1 MAIIKTHEASSSD
14 RYDVFLSFRGK
25 DTRKSFTDHLYT
37 ALVQQGFRT
46 FRDDDEAER
55 GENLKSELE
64 KAIRQ
69 SKISIIVI
77 SKDYASSTW
86 CLDELVMILEQR
98 RNYGHVVLPVFYD
111 VDPSQVRKQTGRTAE
126 AFARYEKQFE
136 EQTDQDKKTEVMKK
150 IKGWRSAL
158 TEIADVIGFDLPNQV
173 DGHEAKFIKKI
184 IKVIRAK
191 LRSATLDVAPYSE
204 VGIDS
209 RAKLINLWLQ
219 DGSHDVSIRAICG
232 MGGIGKSTIAKFVYN
247 QNSSS
252 FDGSS
257 FLADIR
263 DVSEQ
268 PNGLTRLQ
276 RQLISDIS
284 RKKQGKIYNVDE
296 GLVQIKNVICGKR
309 VLLVLDDVEQENH
322 IYVVLGMRDWL
333 FSGSKVIITTRH
345 ERLLEPHQIFRVKNL
360 GQDESIKL
368 FSLHA
373 FGDHCPIKSYTEH
386 TKRAVQICDGLPL
399 ALKVVGSSLFR
410 KNEDEWVSQLAKLE
424 AIPHSQI
431 LRKLKLSYDS
441 LEDDHDKRLFI
452 HIACFFVGID
462 KDYTIKILEKCGLH
476 AKIGIQNL
484 INQCLLERDNGG
496 VLRMHRL
503 IQEVGRQIV
512 YEESH
517 EAGERSRVWH
527 NGDAFNVLKNET
539 GTKTV
544 EGLTL
549 DMRMSKEAR
558 SNAKKRRY
566 EEFCDKS
573 ILSKH
578 VNSLK
583 RCFNF
588 VSGKSISTTLR
599 SSNDMYLRTD
609 AFKNMSKL
617 RLLKLNYVELTGSY
631 ENFPKSLAWL
641 SWHGFPLKSIP
652 IEFPLE
658 KIVALDLRHSRLEQ
672 VWKDTPFLGSLKIL
686 DLSYSE
692 CLART
697 PNFLGLPNLERLILK
712 GCVSLVEI
720 CESIGEL
727 EMLDLLDL
735 KDCKTLTNLPRNIGK
750 LGSLKTLIISGCNIG
765 ELPIEMRNMKSLEV
779 LNADRTTI
787 NPSHSSSGKVKWWP
801 LIVCSMVSTPRKGPE
816 TLWASL
822 PFSLKELSLC
832 GCNLFDDS
840 FPENFSNL
848 QSLGYLNLRNNPF
861 QRLPNCFRD
870 IQSLRFL
877 DITNCHGLQ
886 TLDFNCL
893 RKGFGFVNAKDCRS
907 LEKITSLNSIASLN
921 VVGCYKLVDIED
933 YLKKEPTGKF
943 NDTEISNYLGINKL
957 MENQEQVWAQI
968 LELSIP
974 SGRWQRWGTFEFG
987 IFSRYF
993 GVGEFPMF
1001 SQEKIKGS
1009 VLYFTVPSLSP
1020 QRIQCLNVFCTYGS
1034 PENDD
1039 AVVVAPRAR
1048 IREVGGKFGIAVKIE
1063 NKTKDH
1069 TWIYIPRLF
1078 CCPNYEIVEW
1088 LSKWRFG
1095 NQMEAGDEIIFTFD
1109 CSYENYKV
1117 KENGTTT
1124 IEKSRHDFPA
1134 FRLSSGAYFLCQNF
1148 EAYLNEDYL
1157 SPKENN
1163 IRH

>member
-150 IKGWRSAL
+150 IKGSITFCR
-158 TEIADVIGFDLPNQV
+158 
-173 DGHEAKFIKKI
+173 HEAKFIKKI

-191 LRSATLDVAPYSE
+191 LRSATLDVAPCSK

-263 DVSEQ
+263 D

-309 VLLVLDDVEQENH
+309 VLLVLDDVVQENH

-345 ERLLEPHQIFRVKNL
+345 EKLLEPHQIFRVKKL

-386 TKRAVQICDGLPL
+386 TKRAVQICEGLPL
-399 ALKVVGSSLFR
+399 ALKVVGSSLSR

-517 EAGERSRVWH
+517 EPGERSRVWH

-539 GTKTV
+539 V
-544 EGLTL
+544 
-549 DMRMSKEAR
+549 
-558 SNAKKRRY
+558 
-566 EEFCDKS
+566 
-573 ILSKH
+573 
-578 VNSLK
+578 
-583 RCFNF
+583 
-588 VSGKSISTTLR
+588 
-599 SSNDMYLRTD
+599 
-609 AFKNMSKL
+609 
-617 RLLKLNYVELTGSY
+617 
-631 ENFPKSLAWL
+631 
-641 SWHGFPLKSIP
+641 
-652 IEFPLE
+652 
-658 KIVALDLRHSRLEQ
+658 
-672 VWKDTPFLGSLKIL
+672 
-686 DLSYSE
+686 
-692 CLART
+692 
-697 PNFLGLPNLERLILK
+697 
-712 GCVSLVEI
+712 
-720 CESIGEL
+720 
-727 EMLDLLDL
+727 
-735 KDCKTLTNLPRNIGK
+735 RNI
-750 LGSLKTLIISGCNIG
+750 
-765 ELPIEMRNMKSLEV
+765 
-779 LNADRTTI
+779 
-787 NPSHSSSGKVKWWP
+787 
-801 LIVCSMVSTPRKGPE
+801 
-816 TLWASL
+816 
-822 PFSLKELSLC
+822 
-832 GCNLFDDS
+832 
-840 FPENFSNL
+840 
-848 QSLGYLNLRNNPF
+848 
-861 QRLPNCFRD
+861 
-870 IQSLRFL
+870 
-877 DITNCHGLQ
+877 
-886 TLDFNCL
+886 
-893 RKGFGFVNAKDCRS
+893 
-907 LEKITSLNSIASLN
+907 
-921 VVGCYKLVDIED
+921 
-933 YLKKEPTGKF
+933 
-943 NDTEISNYLGINKL
+943 
-957 MENQEQVWAQI
+957 
-968 LELSIP
+968 
-974 SGRWQRWGTFEFG
+974 
-987 IFSRYF
+987 
-993 GVGEFPMF
+993 
-1001 SQEKIKGS
+1001 
-1009 VLYFTVPSLSP
+1009 
-1020 QRIQCLNVFCTYGS
+1020 
-1034 PENDD
+1034 
-1039 AVVVAPRAR
+1039 
-1048 IREVGGKFGIAVKIE
+1048 
-1063 NKTKDH
+1063 
-1069 TWIYIPRLF
+1069 
-1078 CCPNYEIVEW
+1078 
-1088 LSKWRFG
+1088 
-1095 NQMEAGDEIIFTFD
+1095 
-1109 CSYENYKV
+1109 
-1117 KENGTTT
+1117 
-1124 IEKSRHDFPA
+1124 
-1134 FRLSSGAYFLCQNF
+1134 
-1148 EAYLNEDYL
+1148 
-1157 SPKENN
+1157 
-1163 IRH
+1163 